1 MPLSITIWSKPFA
14 PFSSSS
20 FALEAAAPPLW
31 PHQKPPSHSEITKQI
46 PSMAM
51 AKHSAHGE
59 QKKKKKRMCIPAVFS
74 NYIQCRK
81 ELQ

>member
-1 MPLSITIWSKPFA
+1 MPFSITIWSKPFA

-59 QKKKKKRMCIPAVFS
+59 QKKKKKEDVYTCCVF
-74 NYIQCRK
+74 
-81 ELQ
+81 ELHSM

>member
-1 MPLSITIWSKPFA
+1 
-14 PFSSSS
+14 
-20 FALEAAAPPLW
+20 LEAAAPPLW

-59 QKKKKKRMCIPAVFS
+59 QKKKKEDVYTCCVF
-74 NYIQCRK
+74 
-81 ELQ
+81 ELHSM